1 MNAALAAT
9 TGALLVAGVLLLV
22 IGLIPREQ
30 AETQASKETLGQR
43 WARLSRRPPGPRGRR
58 RDRLLLL
65 ALAVGLVGY
74 LATGWLLLIPLAP
87 LLVLGIPYLLG
98 EPPNREIELLGA
110 LDRWVRSLAATLPI
124 GQSIVDA
131 IRGSVRTAPEL
142 LAPELRQ
149 VVTRLDQRWSTA
161 DALTEFADR
170 LHSPDAD
177 AVLAALTLA
186 AHRGGTG
193 ATLTLNELSDSI
205 SDRLKALRDIES
217 ERAKPRV
224 VVRQV
229 TVISVLVLGAALLTG
244 GEFFAPY
251 RTPLGQLILAAL
263 LAAYVAALVAMRR
276 MTAPVRRE
284 RILQAGRRPTEAA
297 RGGGA

>member
-1 MNAALAAT
+1 MTAALAACA
-9 TGALLVAGVLLLV
+9 GALLALGVMLLV
-22 IGLIPREQ
+22 HGMIPR
-30 AETQASKETLGQR
+30 AIPPRRAGSATLAQR
-43 WARLSRRPPGPRGRR
+43 WARISRRPAGPRGRR
-58 RDRLLLL
+58 RDRLLLISL
-65 ALAVGLVGY
+65 GIGLVGY
-74 LATGWLLLIPLAP
+74 LATGWVLLIALAP
-87 LLVLGIPYLLG
+87 VLALGIPYLLG
-98 EPPNREIELLGA
+98 DPPNREVELLGA

-124 GQSIVDA
+124 GHSIVDA

-142 LAPELRQ
+142 LAPDLRR
-149 VVTRLDQRWSTA
+149 VVTRLDQRWSIR

-170 LHSPDAD
+170 LDSPDAD

-205 SDRLKALRDIES
+205 GDRLKALRDIES

-229 TVISVLVLGAALLTG
+229 TVISVLVLGAALLAG

-251 RTPLGQLILAAL
+251 RTGLGQLILAGL
-263 LAAYVAALVAMRR
+263 LTIYLAALVAMRR

-284 RILQAGRRPTEAA
+284 RILQTADGPPEHLT
-297 RGGGA
+297 GGAQ